1 MPLSALGAKQM
12 LGPIVPSSTTAP
24 PSAQSTPNGDPEAGA
39 ARGQR
44 RRRGAVAAILA
55 LAVITGVVAIMAT
68 WVRRQA
74 LDTGNWTSTS
84 SRLLADPP
92 IQRAVGAYLVNT
104 LFTNVDVPG
113 ELRNSLPPQFAGL
126 AGPAAAGL
134 RELADRGAPQL
145 LARPR
150 VQDAWRLANQNAHGQ
165 LIRILNGGGNTV
177 STANGQVVLNL
188 HNLVDQL
195 AGSLGIE
202 DQVAAARAKLSPA
215 ARAKIRGT
223 AQQRLGVTLPPQAGE
238 IVLMRAKQ
246 LKTAQDIA
254 NAIKKLSIVFTVL
267 SFGLFALAI
276 WLARGWRRLALRST
290 GWCFFGLGVAVLL
303 IRRVA
308 GDSIVDALV
317 RNESVKP
324 AVHDAW
330 AIGTSLL
337 RAIALAFVIYG
348 LVIVVAAW
356 LAGPSRPALSVR
368 QALAPSLRDHPV
380 RVYGAAALAYLLVL
394 AWGPTPALRHIIPI
408 LIIAAL
414 LVLGI
419 ELLRRQAAREFP
431 DAHAGDGMQHLRAWL
446 DRRHGNG
453 VALKG

>member
-1 MPLSALGAKQM
+1 M
-12 LGPIVPSSTTAP
+12 LGRIAHATTTSPAP
-24 PSAQSTPNGDPEAGA
+24 GQSAPNGAPEPGA
-39 ARGQR
+39 ATAQR
-44 RRRGAVAAILA
+44 RRRGAVAAILS
-55 LAVITGVVAIMAT
+55 LAVITGLLAMMAT

-84 SRLLADPP
+84 SRLLADQR
-92 IQRAVGAYLVNT
+92 IQRAVGAYMVDT

-113 ELRNSLPPQFAGL
+113 ELRNALPAQFAGL

-134 RELADRGAPQL
+134 HGLADRAAPEL

-150 VQDAWRLANQNAHGQ
+150 VQDAWRLANQNAHAQ
-165 LIRILNGGGNTV
+165 LIRILNGGGAVV
-177 STANGQVVLNL
+177 STANGEVVLNL
-188 HNLVDQL
+188 HNLVTQL
-195 AGSLGIE
+195 ASTLGIE
-202 DQVAAARAKLSPA
+202 EQVAAARAKLGPGT
-215 ARAKIRGT
+215 RAKIRGA
-223 AQQRLGVTLPPQAGE
+223 AQQRLGVTLPPAAGQ
-238 IVLMRAKQ
+238 IVVMRAKQ

-254 NAIKKLSIVFTVL
+254 NAIKSLSIVFTVL

-276 WLARGWRRLALRST
+276 WLARGWRRIALRST

-317 RNESVKP
+317 RNESVRP
-324 AVHDAW
+324 AAHNAW

-348 LVIVVAAW
+348 LLIVVAAW
-356 LAGPSRPALSVR
+356 LSGPSRPALSTR

-380 RVYGAAALAYLLVL
+380 RVYGAAGLAYLLVI
-394 AWGPTPALRHIIPI
+394 AWGPTPAFRHLIPV

-431 DAHAGDGMQHLRAWL
+431 DARAGDGMHNLRAWV
-446 DRRHGNG
+446 DRRRGG
-453 VALKG
+453 GLALKS